1 LARKLG
7 NSESAAVITFY
18 QNLAFIIGAPMLAA
32 IVSLGGLEDSGH
44 PSLSFLLR
52 PWLLMAACGVI
63 ATAGMTLL
71 TQAYRIAPAGDVA
84 VFEYSAIIWVPL
96 WGLVF
101 FDEIPKLSTVIGA
114 ALICGAG
121 LFALRTS
128 RRAAAYS

>member
-1 LARKLG
+1 MLPPASPGTSEARGQDVSGLEG
-7 NSESAAVITFY
+7 ESA
-18 QNLAFIIGAPMLAA
+18 
-32 IVSLGGLEDSGH
+32 
-44 PSLSFLLR
+44 LR
-52 PWLLMAACGVI
+52 VASEPWS
-63 ATAGMTLL
+63 TLL